1 MVDLKSMAIDNSKIY
16 ALVRVS
22 SDKQDFSSQ
31 WNSIQSFTKQ
41 NNIELLK
48 ENIIEE
54 FNVSGYKTP
63 YKERK
68 GLQKAL
74 ELAKANKLQ
83 LLIVFNM
90 DRLRQENRNSTIY

>member
-1 MVDLKSMAIDNSKIY
+1 MLDDNKKVW

-22 SDKQDFSSQ
+22 SSLQDFESQ
-31 WNSIQSFTKQ
+31 MQGINTYCRQ

-74 ELAKANKLQ
+74 ELAKGNKLQ

-90 DRLRQENRNSTIY
+90 DRLRQENRNSTIHK